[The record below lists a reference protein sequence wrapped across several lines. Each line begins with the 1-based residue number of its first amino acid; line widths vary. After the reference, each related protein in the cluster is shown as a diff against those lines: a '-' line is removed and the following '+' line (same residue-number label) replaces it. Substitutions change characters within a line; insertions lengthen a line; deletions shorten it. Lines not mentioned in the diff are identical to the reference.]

1 MCKFL
6 KDQGVPNEPDVTKPK
21 HTTVF
26 SFPKRSPEG
35 AVCTKDMTAI
45 DQLEMWKVL
54 ADEWC
59 DHNPSTTIQ
68 VKEDEWV
75 GVFSWMYNEWDSI
88 CGTALLPYSEHTYQQ
103 APYQEITKEEYEKM
117 VSEIPKIDWDTLREY
132 ESEDTT
138 SGSQELACSSGSCE
152 IVDIN

>member
-1 MCKFL
+1 MCRFL

-88 CGTALLPYSEHTYQQ
+88 CGIALLPYSEHTYQQ
-103 APYQEITKEEYEKM
+103 APYQEISKEEYEEAM
-117 VSEIPKIDWDTLREY
+117 AEMPSIDWWVLGDY
-132 ESEDTT
+132 EVEDGTT
-138 SGSQELACSSGSCE
+138 GQHDLACSGGVCE
-152 IVDIN
+152 VVDIS